1 MKKFLVLIISLLF
14 SSYGVAQNLN
24 PDSFPEF
31 YRQDSVILGVVFSI
45 PQAQKIDRDQEM
57 LSLLKT
63 LNSQYEENRISSL
76 NIINLQNTTIREKDL
91 IIGKLEDN
99 LKEHKIQI
107 SRKDSLIDA
116 KNEEVS
122 TEKQEKAIHLKT
134 IETKNEEI
142 KKLKNHRIILFTIV
156 VLLGIFG

>member
-1 MKKFLVLIISLLF
+1 MKKILVLTVCLLF
-14 SSYGVAQNLN
+14 TLPLKAQNIH

-63 LNSQYEENRISSL
+63 LNAQYEENKISSL
-76 NIINLQNTTIREKDL
+76 NIINLQNTTIKEKDIL
-91 IIGKLEDN
+91 IGKLEDN
-99 LKEHKIQI
+99 IKEHKIQL
-107 SRKDSLIDA
+107 SRKDNLIDA
-116 KNEEVS
+116 KNQEIN
-122 TEKQEKAIHLKT
+122 TEKQEKTIHLKT

-142 KKLKNHRIILFTIV
+142 KKLKTHRIILFAVV

>member
-14 SSYGVAQNLN
+14 SSSGLAQNLN

-63 LNSQYEENRISSL
+63 LNAQYEENRISTL
-76 NIINLQNTTIREKDL
+76 DIINLQKTTIKEKDIL
-91 IIGKLEDN
+91 IGKLEDN

-122 TEKQEKAIHLKT
+122 TEKQEKAIYLKT
-134 IETKNEEI
+134 LEAKEEEI
-142 KKLKNHRIILFTIV
+142 KNLKLHRIILIGV
-156 VLLGIFG
+156 AVLISIFG